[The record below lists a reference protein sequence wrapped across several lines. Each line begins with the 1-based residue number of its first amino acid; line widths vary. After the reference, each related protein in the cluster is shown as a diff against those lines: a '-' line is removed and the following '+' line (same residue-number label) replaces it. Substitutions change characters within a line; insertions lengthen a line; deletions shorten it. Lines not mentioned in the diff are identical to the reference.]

1 MSELIIPTRVQQKD
15 FFAEFMRAKKE
26 QAAAEREAGREET
39 QSWGSEGQAGPPRS
53 SIWGEPAA
61 W

>member
-1 MSELIIPTRVQQKD
+1 MIPTRVQQKD

-53 SIWGEPAA
+53 SIWGEPSA